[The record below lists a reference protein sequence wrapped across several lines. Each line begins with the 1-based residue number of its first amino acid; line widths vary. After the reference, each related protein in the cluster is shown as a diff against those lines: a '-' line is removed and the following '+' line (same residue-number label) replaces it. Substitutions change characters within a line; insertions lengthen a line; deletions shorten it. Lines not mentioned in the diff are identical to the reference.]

1 MTVAHNRPPWS
12 ERTKIAAIAASL
24 GVISFLYYATTSRY
38 FIVHEIVQRVY
49 YLPIV
54 VAALWY
60 GLRGGLQAAGLAALL
75 YLPHVLAQENGFPNY
90 EFVNQLCEVLLFF
103 VFGGLAGGLSDKQRR
118 QRDELQTT
126 AERLAKSNEDLQ
138 KSFDSL
144 RRAERL
150 SALGRLSA
158 DLVHEIRNP
167 LSVISNSLELAGRTT
182 VEAGVR
188 AEVMGYMKDEVL
200 RLNSMV
206 THFLEF
212 ARSRPPERET
222 VDAQRLMDQ
231 VCKILSEF
239 VASRD
244 VTTRCSSP
252 TFHCS
257 VSVDLGHVREVIL
270 NLVLNATEAMS
281 IGGVVDVSAL
291 HQDGY
296 LVVNVKDEGTGIPD
310 EKLQRIFEP
319 FYTTKPEGTGLG
331 LPIVQQIM
339 QQHGG
344 RIEAKRNADRGMTFS
359 LYFPCSD
366 RKTTENEP
374 QNAQ

>member
-1 MTVAHNRPPWS
+1 MSDAPNGQLLS
-12 ERTKIAAIAASL
+12 QRTKIAAIAASL
-24 GVISFLYYATTSRY
+24 GVISFLYYVTTSRY

-54 VAALWY
+54 IAALWY
-60 GLRGGLQAAGLAALL
+60 GLRGGLQAAGLADLL
-75 YLPHVLAQENGFPNY
+75 FLPHVLAQENGFPNY

-103 VFGGLAGGLSDKQRR
+103 VFGGLVGGFSDKQRR
-118 QRDELQTT
+118 QREELQAT

-138 KSFDSL
+138 NSFHSL

-188 AEVMGYMKDEVL
+188 AEVMGYIKDEVL
-200 RLNSMV
+200 RLNAMV

-212 ARSRPPERET
+212 ARSRPPELET
-222 VDAQRLMDQ
+222 LDAQRLMEE

-252 TFHCS
+252 ALQCS
-257 VSVDLGHVREVIL
+257 VSADLGQIREVVL
-270 NLVLNATEAMS
+270 NLVLNATEAMPNR
-281 IGGVVDVSAL
+281 GVVDVSAAQQEG
-291 HQDGY
+291 H
-296 LVVNVKDEGTGIPD
+296 LVVSVKDEGIGIPK

-344 RIEAKRNADRGMTFS
+344 RIEAKRNAGSGMTFS
-359 LYFPCSD
+359 LYFPCVD
-366 RKTTENEP
+366 RDP
-374 QNAQ
+374 LDVQ